1 MLEPLVIGKANVRQG
16 QPVPPFLDSLV
27 AAASRGESLV
37 PYIQSIVSSF
47 GFDSFEYG
55 VSTMPHADK
64 DSLAY
69 IYSTIPD
76 WSIRYDKMG
85 YIEADPRMFLT
96 CTSAV
101 PLIWDQSNIRR
112 FGPQVTRFL
121 DDALAHGLASG
132 VSFMWHG
139 PYGTG
144 MAVGLNS
151 RIPFND
157 EIRVKSI
164 TRNLPDIVMFGHYF
178 HEVFVLPALSV
189 GKEPPTPFKRLSRR
203 ERQCLDLAARG
214 MTTRDISTKLDITSR
229 TVQFHFTRI
238 YDKLGAANRHEA
250 IARAVQTGIV
260 RGR

>member
-1 MLEPLVIGKANVRQG
+1 MELLAIGEVNLRAG
-16 QPVPPFLDSLV
+16 QPVPPFLESLV
-27 AAASRGESLV
+27 AAARRGESLI
-37 PYIQSIVSSF
+37 PCIHSIVSSV

-55 VSTMPHADK
+55 VSAMSHPDRDA
-64 DSLAY
+64 LLY
-69 IYSTIPD
+69 LYSTMPD
-76 WSIRYDKMG
+76 WSIRYGKLG
-85 YIEADPRMFLT
+85 YIEVDPRMFLT
-96 CTSAV
+96 CKSAV
-101 PLIWDQSNIRR
+101 PLVWDQSNIRK
-112 FGPQVTRFL
+112 FGPDVTRFL

-132 VSFMWHG
+132 ISFMWHG
-139 PYGTG
+139 PYDTG

-151 RIPFND
+151 RIPIND
-157 EIRVKSI
+157 EIRAKSI

-178 HEVFVLPALSV
+178 HEVFVLPALSF
-189 GKEPPTPFKRLSRR
+189 GKAPAVPVKRLSKR

-238 YDKLGAANRHEA
+238 FTKLGAANRHEA